1 MSVMISDEEGPM
13 SPGDGPRWQG
23 LVHWPL
29 RWQLTRKAP
38 TVKRTATTYKS
49 QTQTPSPPTT
59 PCRRPGYRG
68 IGGLPMVVV
77 VVDPKLAIEINHLFF
92 LHPISA
98 GGSPATYHPTLGSAD
113 VEHMDCSGPSLLVRP
128 SGSFPRP
135 NLPQTTSHP
144 HVRLDTQTGSTIN
157 DDIKPYAR
165 LFRPTRLSV
174 YDKMDH
180 TASDSQIIKIINVL
194 ESAVGCMI
202 SAKGGISIKDAQRVA
217 HIFKHWER
225 ARVLERLRDT
235 DAARDQAS
243 KSLETVQLAEQ
254 QAHRHAEELKQ
265 REVALKQ
272 DEEALKIRVQKT
284 EADRGKRLRD
294 ANATYDQANRN
305 FEAVQLS
312 EQQASG
318 LAAALKQREVALKQN
333 EEALKIRAQIT

>member
-1 MSVMISDEEGPM
+1 
-13 SPGDGPRWQG
+13 
-23 LVHWPL
+23 
-29 RWQLTRKAP
+29 
-38 TVKRTATTYKS
+38 
-49 QTQTPSPPTT
+49 
-59 PCRRPGYRG
+59 
-68 IGGLPMVVV
+68 
-77 VVDPKLAIEINHLFF
+77 
-92 LHPISA
+92 
-98 GGSPATYHPTLGSAD
+98 
-113 VEHMDCSGPSLLVRP
+113 
-128 SGSFPRP
+128 
-135 NLPQTTSHP
+135 
-144 HVRLDTQTGSTIN
+144 
-157 DDIKPYAR
+157 
-165 LFRPTRLSV
+165 
-174 YDKMDH
+174 
-180 TASDSQIIKIINVL
+180 
-194 ESAVGCMI
+194 MI